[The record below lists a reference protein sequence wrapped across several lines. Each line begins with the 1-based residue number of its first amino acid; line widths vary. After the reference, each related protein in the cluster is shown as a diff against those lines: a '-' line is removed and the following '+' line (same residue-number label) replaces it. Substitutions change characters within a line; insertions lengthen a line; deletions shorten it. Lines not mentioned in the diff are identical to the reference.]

1 MPLLPDGNPLKVLIG
16 PGTIVTA
23 GSLRRPI
30 VVERMSPLNARRARP
45 PIFDPIC
52 PGNRAAQTGRG
63 LARHFASIK
72 TLKVS

>member
-52 PGNRAAQTGRG
+52 RPTGLPKRAGA
-63 LARHFASIK
+63 
-72 TLKVS
+72 